1 MACPADTATTT
12 DTTPVI
18 TGAPDP
24 SVAGVDKTSIE
35 DPIIPGKE
43 LPLPQGVWLRIT
55 KIWMHSLVPGVT
67 PQNSLTDPSVDEPV
81 ITISKSKLEEYGAGG
96 GLDLLNFRIVGALA
110 GLNAAANVCYAVA
123 WDPDRFPSAPLLAQG
138 NLPGSNPIWERRTEY
153 LPDYSYM
160 RQEGEHELVIAVQ
173 LRAITQTGRIL
184 PSGDF
189 NSWTEFPHVGP
200 LVVRKIKIIMV
211 A

>member
-1 MACPADTATTT
+1 MTCPT
-12 DTTPVI
+12 DTTEEPVS
-18 TGAPDP
+18 TGPVDTGPNP
-24 SVAGVDKTSIE
+24 SQAGIDKTSIE
-35 DPIIPGKE
+35 DPQIPAKE
-43 LPLPQGVWLRIT
+43 RPLPEGVWLRIP
-55 KIWMHSLVPGVT
+55 KVWMHSLVPGVT
-67 PQNSLTDPSVDEPV
+67 PQNSLTDPAVDEPV

-96 GLDLLNFRIVGALA
+96 GLDLLNFRIVGQLAAL
-110 GLNAAANVCYAVA
+110 NEAANVCYAVA
-123 WDPDRFPSAPLLAQG
+123 WDPGRFPSAPLLAQG

-160 RQEGEHELVIAVQ
+160 RQIGEHELVIAAQ
-173 LRAITQTGRIL
+173 LRVRTQTGRIL

-200 LVVRKIKIIMV
+200 VVVRKIKIIIE